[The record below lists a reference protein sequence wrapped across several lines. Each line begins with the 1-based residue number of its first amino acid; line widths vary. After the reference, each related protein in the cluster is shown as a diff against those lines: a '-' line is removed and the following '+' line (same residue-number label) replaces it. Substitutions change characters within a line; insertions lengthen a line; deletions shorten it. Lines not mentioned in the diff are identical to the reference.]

1 MLNTTLSGCH
11 LPASMIDHSLTFSPT
26 VSSLTDFD
34 IQRFNIT
41 EAEKQESLDDINLEV
56 SFYCGMLYFIVQIF
70 KGDEEFGDELST
82 TRVQHIRGD
91 NR

>member
-1 MLNTTLSGCH
+1 MILSGCY
-11 LPASMIDHSLTFSPT
+11 LPASLEILLLTFIST

-56 SFYCGMLYFIVQIF
+56 SFYCGMLYFIVQVF
-70 KGDEEFGDELST
+70 KGDEDFGDELST
-82 TRVQHIRGD
+82 ACRVYLE
-91 NR
+91 